1 MSGRELSRRALLGV
15 GVKDAAW
22 WTVLILVLSFILLAL
37 IATQLSLTT
46 HAKPPKA
53 NHYGFWAMVLIVLL
67 LLAAVIAIGLAS
79 EKGRF
84 DGILIDRYNRITL
97 ANFQILLWTLLV
109 VSALAATL
117 MTNLMSGKN
126 NLDVLDIAVPPELWL
141 AMGISGGTYAGSKVI
156 KLKIPDTTI
165 ERKCSSDDARWI
177 DMLTSDVG
185 AGDSSIDISKVQM
198 LFFTMILVAGYAA
211 TVANSLI
218 NATGSINELPKLN
231 NTFITL
237 LLISNGTY
245 LVRKSAH
252 LIPNVKT
259 TGDAKKNDTKDKPE
273 TG

>member
-1 MSGRELSRRALLGV
+1 MSGRELPRRALLGV

-22 WTVLILVLSFILLAL
+22 WTVLILVLSFVLLAL

-84 DGILIDRYNRITL
+84 DGILIDRFNRITL

-109 VSALAATL
+109 LSALAATL
-117 MTNLMSGKN
+117 MPNLMSGKN

-141 AMGISGGTYAGSKVI
+141 AMGISGGTYAGSKAI
-156 KLKIPDTTI
+156 KLKIPDT
-165 ERKCSSDDARWI
+165 
-177 DMLTSDVG
+177 
-185 AGDSSIDISKVQM
+185 
-198 LFFTMILVAGYAA
+198 
-211 TVANSLI
+211 SLI

-252 LIPNVKT
+252 LIPDVKT
-259 TGDAKKNDTKDKPE
+259 TDEA
-273 TG
+273 